1 MFILLDQIIES
12 ICQLVF
18 QCDCSRLLFF
28 KVCVKWF
35 LLLKILLP
43 TLPKGFFFFRHLT
56 PLFFRNRPLEP
67 THLFRILHCRH
78 VWTISRSPHTGS
90 RGGNRKNLGASPFLL
105 AHPSWAL
112 SSPSPHLLPLHSWP
126 RPAGQPASQRWKM
139 RKRTPSMLQQLR
151 ELPGQLADAILW
163 DMIGGAVYQC
173 LGRNAIFSFA
183 FIRFW
188 IKKKKKIKKKH
199 FRCKIASE
207 LGTGS
212 GFIYQLGSRNAH
224 LESKCMKNFTQ
235 ALSRTNADCHWLV
248 VMDQRVAWRTKQVFR
263 DWRTDACT
271 LFWIGCI
278 YEAASPAGTLWFFF
292 FFFNGLLALSEPS
305 TSSSVSTSVWT
316 WQNQPVAPSQAVS
329 LFLEQL
335 WYL

>member
-18 QCDCSRLLFF
+18 QCACSRLLYL
-28 KVCVKWF
+28 KVCLKWF
-35 LLLKILLP
+35 LPLKILLP
-43 TLPKGFFFFRHLT
+43 TLPKGCFFFFQT
-56 PLFFRNRPLEP
+56 SDPLFFRNLPLEP

-90 RGGNRKNLGASPFLL
+90 GGGNRKNLGASPFLL

-126 RPAGQPASQRWKM
+126 RPADQPASQRWKM

-151 ELPGQLADAILW
+151 ELPCQLADAILW
-163 DMIGGAVYQC
+163 DTIGGAVSQC
-173 LGRNAIFSFA
+173 LCLNAIFSFA
-183 FIRFW
+183 LIRFW
-188 IKKKKKIKKKH
+188 INKKKKKKKH

-207 LGTGS
+207 LEQAEALFTS
-212 GFIYQLGSRNAH
+212 GPSNTASPPTLGSHNAH

-235 ALSRTNADCHWLV
+235 ALARTNADCRWLV
-248 VMDQRVAWRTKQVFR
+248 VMDQRVAWRTKQVFH
-263 DWRTDACT
+263 DWRTDACK

-278 YEAASPAGTLWFFF
+278 YEAASPTGTLWFFF
-292 FFFNGLLALSEPS
+292 F
-305 TSSSVSTSVWT
+305 
-316 WQNQPVAPSQAVS
+316 
-329 LFLEQL
+329 
-335 WYL
+335 